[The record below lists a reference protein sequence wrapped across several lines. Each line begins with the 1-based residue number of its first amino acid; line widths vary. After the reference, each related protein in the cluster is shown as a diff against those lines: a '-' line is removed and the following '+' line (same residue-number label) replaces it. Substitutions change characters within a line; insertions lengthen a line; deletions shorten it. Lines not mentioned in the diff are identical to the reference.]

1 MSGLQPTLTG
11 RCTPCYPQVLHGGTE
26 RGYSAL
32 AWNASGD
39 TLASVGSFPDFLLT
53 LWDWR
58 QAAIVLRA
66 KAFSQDVYT
75 VAFSPYFEG
84 QLTTSG
90 ASRTARFTSAPLPL
104 CTCGCPIA
112 TLATQVYSLYA
123 PYASTWIQHAPGGM
137 SPCSAT
143 PAAR

>member
-1 MSGLQPTLTG
+1 MLLGPVCPPSGRPL
-11 RCTPCYPQVLHGGTE
+11 RSAQVLRSGTE
-26 RGYSAL
+26 RAYSAL
-32 AWNASGD
+32 AFDLKGE

-58 QAAIVLRA
+58 AESIVLRA

-90 ASRTARFTSAPLPL
+90 ASPDSPRRTAGGRKRGADLLAAQMGLRGGAPHGS
-104 CTCGCPIA
+104 C
-112 TLATQVYSLYA
+112 LAGPS
-123 PYASTWIQHAPGGM
+123 G
-137 SPCSAT
+137 
-143 PAAR
+143 AAFP

>member
-1 MSGLQPTLTG
+1 M
-11 RCTPCYPQVLHGGTE
+11 QVLRAGTE
-26 RGYSAL
+26 RAYSAL
-32 AWNASGD
+32 AFDVKGE

-58 QAAIVLRA
+58 EESIVLRA

-90 ASRTARFTSAPLPL
+90 ASCVKEACVTEQAKQGQGVREL
-104 CTCGCPIA
+104 G
-112 TLATQVYSLYA
+112 QD
-123 PYASTWIQHAPGGM
+123 
-137 SPCSAT
+137 
-143 PAAR
+143 